1 MPDYNIN
8 MTLQSIWAISRIF
21 FDVAIMWFLIYY
33 AMKFVRNNA
42 RTIQIFKGI
51 ILILLVNALAKLL
64 RLSTV
69 AYFSDLF
76 INWGFLAAII
86 IFQPEIRGLLERIGK
101 TNALSSISSLLMN
114 EKEKLVEE
122 IYEAVIALSKNRVG
136 ALITIEQS
144 QSLQDYVRS
153 GLAVNASV
161 TKELLSSI
169 FMTTTPLHDGAVI
182 IQGDKIA
189 CASTYF
195 PPTNAELSSR
205 YGARHRAALGIAEI
219 TDALTIVV
227 SEETSGIS
235 IAEKGKIFA
244 VDEQQLRDYLRRVI
258 CNDEIE
264 IRRQSR
270 QRSSLLITDEPE
282 MIVEK
287 EKDSASK
294 KNLFAFFAK
303 KNKEAEN
310 ADSETTENP
319 KTEIDMKI
327 PVNNRLKYDEQHPTV
342 IADTEEDE
350 MKAPEAED
358 TYVEEAIDITDN
370 TQSFEKVKEGDEDE

>member
-227 SEETSGIS
+227 SEETGRVSF
-235 IAEKGKIFA
+235 AYKG
-244 VDEQQLRDYLRRVI
+244 EL
-258 CNDEIE
+258 
-264 IRRQSR
+264 QSVAADKFL
-270 QRSSLLITDEPE
+270 STLESL
-282 MIVEK
+282 MVR
-287 EKDSASK
+287 
-294 KNLFAFFAK
+294 
-303 KNKEAEN
+303 
-310 ADSETTENP
+310 AD
-319 KTEIDMKI
+319 
-327 PVNNRLKYDEQHPTV
+327 
-342 IADTEEDE
+342 
-350 MKAPEAED
+350 AED
-358 TYVEEAIDITDN
+358 
-370 TQSFEKVKEGDEDE
+370 K